1 VSHVESAPESP
12 PTVVVTGANGLVG
25 ARVVTQLLED
35 GAHVRAVVRREG
47 AAPNGAE
54 EHVGDFADEDFAASV
69 VKGATAVV
77 STVHPLGG
85 PAEEQQQ
92 VAVQGTTTL
101 ARAARDAGVPLLVHV
116 STAAV
121 YDRSPGAGDV
131 DEQAPLVGDDADAYA
146 SSKRDADDA
155 LAEVDG
161 LTRVL
166 VRPPAILGAG
176 ESSIWNTKRPAQL
189 RDDESERH
197 AVPERT
203 FAWVHVDDLARLVA
217 DVATGRVS
225 TSDDPDRGPVEDGV
239 TVVNVASG
247 PATIRDYVGA
257 VTGALGVD
265 PVWEEGEAWTG
276 QILAD
281 RARRWGWTPRVS
293 LEQALDE
300 VRAGLQDGTP

>member
-1 VSHVESAPESP
+1 MSNVETDSP

-25 ARVVTQLLED
+25 SRVVAQLLED

-47 AAPNGAE
+47 AAPSGAE
-54 EHVGDFADEDFAASV
+54 EHVGDFADADFAASV
-69 VKGATAVV
+69 VKDATAVV

-131 DEQAPLVGDDADAYA
+131 DEQAPLVGEDADAYA
-146 SSKRDADDA
+146 GSKRDADAA

-217 DVATGRVS
+217 DVATGRIA

-239 TVVNVASG
+239 TVVNAASG

-257 VTGALGVD
+257 VTSALGVE

-281 RARRWGWTPRVS
+281 RARGWGWTPQVS
-293 LEQALDE
+293 LEEALDE
-300 VRAGLQDGTP
+300 VRAGLA